1 MAGIQKNRVF
11 DRAALEELL
20 QQTEQL
26 LNSAKE
32 VSESLQ
38 DEMQQL
44 QELSMEVPA
53 EAAHPAMGAR
63 AGELSGKIGDTVAEI
78 EKTQTAIREN
88 LEKLI
93 QQVPMNDALSAA
105 ALKTITS
112 TTAGMVAMA
121 EELKA
126 MVRQGSLHMGMDEF
140 QRQVEDFGNR
150 WKGAAAA
157 AGLKML
163 AAATFMKG
171 LVEYS
176 RFSRDPVNLSTG
188 NLYYEKEDIRLKAV
202 MPLVFRRYYNA
213 MDKGSSALGP
223 GWSHSHAEAVHENK
237 DGSLTLHMED
247 GKDITLE
254 KDSAETGKIGETY
267 RDTRSGKETVTKTK
281 DGYRYED
288 RKTRHTLTFDREGRL
303 QKREDKNGNH
313 ISYRYDENG
322 RLTCAAVCPAQAQ
335 QEGTPGR
342 TGQGQTQPAGTA
354 AADTPMTMSADT
366 PDAEPSAYLDFTYDK
381 DGLLR
386 TLTDHTG
393 RTVTY
398 FPMDG
403 ILNEVTD
410 PMGHTTTY
418 RYTQDKRLRMV
429 KNPRAVMT
437 LRNEYDE
444 HGRITRQRF
453 PDKSEMAYAYDD
465 TKNTTTLTERNGAVT
480 TYGQDDRL
488 RNTRTAYQD
497 GSEERDTYDGKDN
510 RTSHIDRNGHT
521 TWYRYDAGNRL
532 TGIVNA
538 MGQKTTITYDENDH
552 PVSVRMEGQ
561 ELLRSTYD
569 RKGNLTGRSDA
580 LGRTTSYTHDHRG
593 LPTAIKAPDGSQTS
607 LTYDEKGNITAI
619 TDPYGAVTAY
629 EYDDLGRITATTG
642 PAGDRTTYTR
652 DPMDRI
658 RTVTDPAGNT
668 REYTYNESGKVTK
681 IRDFDGN
688 EETITYNSMNRP
700 ECLTDKEGRQTIRRY
715 DSMWNVAE
723 EVSPTGA
730 VTRYTY
736 DQNNRLKRVE
746 LYENENASP
755 ATLQEHTYDP
765 AGNLLCT
772 KAGVYTQQNPA
783 QEKTATQQQ
792 TGTDK
797 GQQGQQDTPADMSVM
812 TSMAYTYDALDR
824 PVSATDA
831 DGNTTRYAYDPLGNL
846 TTVTD
851 PNGNTMTFRYN
862 AAGELTEKTDIHGCT
877 TRYTYNSLGQVTA
890 VTDPDGNTTTH
901 GYAPGGRLLKTTYP
915 GGSSLTYTYDAGG
928 RVKTRQ
934 HSSGYTR
941 TYTYDSLGRIT
952 EVKSSKNQKKTY
964 TYDPMGNVTAATDAN
979 GNTTRYTYTMSG
991 RLATVTDPMGHTTE
1005 YTYVPLDNLLAI
1017 TQKRTDRQTGGT
1029 DRAQTEEHHTTVY
1042 ERDPFGRVTGTTDP
1056 LGRTEHYRYDA
1067 LGRPV
1072 WKKDRDGNETTT
1084 AYTMTGQTAGI
1095 RYADGTT
1102 VEMQYDALNRLTR
1115 VKDSLGTTCI
1125 KRDRTGRITAVT
1137 DPNGQTVSYE
1147 WGALGERKSTTY
1159 PDGQQTAYTYDS
1171 LQRLTAMHIRKQE
1184 DGTQHDRNST
1194 EDPQTITYRYDPEG
1208 RLTEKTLPGGIR
1220 TTWQYDRE
1228 DGLPVSLTHTDK
1240 NGVLDHYTYAYDP
1253 MGNKTAVTRQRRGLP
1268 RESGAYTYT
1277 YDPIGRLAAVAK
1289 DGTPL
1294 RDYAY
1299 DPFSNRAHM
1308 TDHHKGSATAYTY
1321 DAADRLTASEETT
1334 REGVTRKTYEYDHR
1348 GNLTK
1353 ELQAGIPVHTYA
1365 YNAMDRLE
1373 KAWSHTPDGA
1383 VQTEA
1388 VYHYNGLGQRVGKS
1402 RYTGAAGQTTGTMG
1416 QPADSMT
1423 AAVHEDYLLDLTR
1436 PYHNLLSVTRND
1448 GAPAQTLYWDSNA
1461 AAMEENGTFHYYL
1474 QDEMGSPLRVS
1485 GYDST
1490 DSMADGNH
1498 DTAAAYLTYG
1508 YDEFGNDLARTTG
1521 KELEEAGIPS
1531 PYTMQGEGQPF
1542 GYTGYRYD
1550 TLGATYF
1557 AQAREYDPQTGRFHA
1572 QDVIAGNGAVPVT
1585 LNRYG
1590 YCWGNPVSFTDY
1602 DGMKG
1607 YYFYDPLT
1615 YTGVDHN
1622 GNTYTADIDKIVNA
1636 DIKNLEEVY
1645 DTTIELIPMNSQF
1658 NKEYTT
1664 FSDAWNSMDD
1674 SSEEIDVVVIMTHAN
1689 NDYFVT
1695 DSVMNGDSRETTA
1708 EMYRGDIANL
1718 DDKNI
1723 DTLLLLGCSMG
1734 IKDQLAGSKDRN
1746 NEGADFSNN
1755 CLASQF
1761 YQKDH
1766 RKTIGQV
1773 IAANGSVMHGTDSE
1787 GKRIIYAIPNGL
1799 AGTENA
1805 AFRRCYIDEN
1815 GQFKVDEEIDI
1826 RLYMGDISDKGYEG
1840 ICEQDGK
1847 KYDKKK

>member
-1 MAGIQKNRVF
+1 MAGIGKNRVF

-26 LNSAKE
+26 LNSARE
-32 VSESLQ
+32 VSDSLQ
-38 DEMQQL
+38 EEMQQL
-44 QELSMEVPA
+44 QELAGEVPA

-112 TTAGMVAMA
+112 TTAGMVSMA

-126 MVRQGSLHMGMDEF
+126 MVRQGSLHLGMDEF
-140 QRQVEDFGNR
+140 RGQVEDFGNR

-202 MPLVFRRYYNA
+202 LPLVFRRYYNA

-254 KDSAETGKIGETY
+254 KDTGETGTAVEDAGETY

-403 ILNEVTD
+403 VLNEVTD
-410 PMGHTTTY
+410 PVGHTTTY
-418 RYTQDKRLRMV
+418 RYTEDGRLRMV
-429 KNPRAVMT
+429 KNPRGIMS

-444 HGRITRQRF
+444 NGRITRQRF
-453 PDKSEMAYAYDD
+453 PDKSGMAYAYDD
-465 TKNTTTLTERNGAVT
+465 TKNTTTLTERNGAVI
-480 TYGQDDRL
+480 TYEQDDRL
-488 RNTRTAYQD
+488 RNIRTAYQD
-497 GSEERDTYDGKDN
+497 GSEERDTYDEKDN
-510 RTSHIDRNGHT
+510 RTSHTDRNGHT
-521 TWYRYDAGNRL
+521 TWYRYDAGSRL
-532 TGIVNA
+532 TGIVNPL
-538 MGQKTTITYDENDH
+538 GQETVLTYDENDH
-552 PVSVRMEGQ
+552 PVSVCMEGQ

-569 RKGNLTGRSDA
+569 GKGRLTGRSDA
-580 LGRTTSYTHDHRG
+580 LGRTTRYTHDHRG
-593 LPTAIKAPDGSQTS
+593 LPTAIEAPDGSLTT
-607 LTYDEKGNITAI
+607 LTYDEKGSILTV

-629 EYDDLGRITATTG
+629 EYDGLGRVTATTDPEG
-642 PAGDRTTYTR
+642 NRTTYTR
-652 DPMDRI
+652 DAMDRI
-658 RTVTDPAGNT
+658 TAVTDPNGNT
-668 REYTYNESGKVTK
+668 REYTYNESGRVIK
-681 IRDFDGN
+681 IKDFDGN

-700 ECLTDKEGRQTIRRY
+700 ECLTDKEGRKTLRRY

-723 EVSPTGA
+723 EILPTGA

-736 DQNNRLKRVE
+736 DQNNRLQRVG
-746 LYENENASP
+746 LYENETAGP
-755 ATLQEHTYDP
+755 TAIQENTYDP

-772 KAGVYTQQNPA
+772 QAGAY
-783 QEKTATQQQ
+783 KQQ
-792 TGTDK
+792 TGTDE
-797 GQQGQQDTPADMSVM
+797 GQQDTPADIRVM
-812 TSMAYTYDALDR
+812 TSMTYTYDALNR
-824 PVSATDA
+824 PVSATNA
-831 DGNTTRYAYDPLGNL
+831 EGNTTRYAYDALGNL

-862 AAGELTEKTDIHGCT
+862 GAGELTEKTDIHGCT
-877 TRYTYNSLGQVTA
+877 TRYTYNSMGQVETI
-890 VTDPDGNTTTH
+890 TDPDGNTTTH
-901 GYAPGGRLLKTTYP
+901 EYAPGGRHLKTTYP
-915 GGSSLTYTYDAGG
+915 GGSSITYTYDASG

-934 HSSGYTR
+934 HSSGYTL

-952 EVKSSKNQKKTY
+952 EITSSKNQKKTY
-964 TYDPMGNVTAATDAN
+964 TYDAMGNVTAATDAN

-1005 YTYVPLDNLLAI
+1005 YAYDPLDNLLTI

-1029 DRAQTEEHHTTVY
+1029 DRIQTEEHHTTVY
-1042 ERDPFGRVTGTTDP
+1042 ERDPFGRVLCITDP
-1056 LGRTEHYRYDA
+1056 LGRKEHFRYDA

-1072 WKKDRDGNETTT
+1072 WKKDRDGNETVT

-1095 RYADGTT
+1095 RYADGTA

-1115 VKDSLGTTCI
+1115 VKDSLGTTSI
-1125 KRDRTGRITAVT
+1125 KRDRTGRITAIT

-1147 WGALGERKSTTY
+1147 WEKTGQRRRTTY

-1171 LQRLTAMHIRKQE
+1171 LQRLTAMYIRKQE
-1184 DGTQHDRNST
+1184 DGTQHDRNSA
-1194 EDPQTITYRYDPEG
+1194 EDPPSITYRYDDEG

-1240 NGVLDHYTYAYDP
+1240 NGVLDRYTYAYDP

-1268 RESGAYTYT
+1268 GESGAYTYT
-1277 YDPIGRLAAVAK
+1277 YDPLGRLAAVAK

-1299 DPFSNRAHM
+1299 DPYSNRAHM
-1308 TDHHKGSATAYTY
+1308 RDHHKGSATAYTY

-1334 REGVTRKTYEYDHR
+1334 REGITRKTYEYDHR

-1353 ELQAGIPVHTYA
+1353 ELQEGIPVHSYA

-1388 VYHYNGLGQRVGKS
+1388 AYHYNGLGQRVGKS
-1402 RYTGAAGQTTGTMG
+1402 RYTGAAGQPAEIME
-1416 QPADSMT
+1416 QPADSMG
-1423 AAVHEDYLLDLTR
+1423 AAVREDYLIDLTR

-1448 GAPAQTLYWDSNA
+1448 GAPAKTFYWDNNT
-1461 AAMEENGTFHYYL
+1461 AAMEENGEFHYYL
-1474 QDEMGSPLRVS
+1474 QDEMGSPIRVS

-1490 DSMADGNH
+1490 DSMTDGNH
-1498 DTAAAYLTYG
+1498 DATAAYLTYG
-1508 YDEFGNDLARTTG
+1508 YDEFGNDLASTIG
-1521 KELEEAGIPS
+1521 KELEAEGIPS
-1531 PYTMQGEGQPF
+1531 PYTRQGEGQPF

-1550 TLGATYF
+1550 TDSATYF
-1557 AQAREYDPQTGRFHA
+1557 AQAREYQPETGRFCA

-1590 YCWGNPVSFTDY
+1590 YCWGNPMGMVDLDGREPIDSLDIAVENLQYISFSMKELKRKEYFIDVNDY
-1602 DGMKG
+1602 DVTTRTDLIEFIKYAEKFEPTLSVHGMDENEQPIQIIG
-1607 YYFYDPLT
+1607 YGHNATARGELEKYDGVTLT
-1615 YTGVDHN
+1615 EKQAEELLLQD
-1622 GNTYTADIDKIVNA
+1622 
-1636 DIKNLEEVY
+1636 LEEAVPKDWLLY
-1645 DTTIELIPMNSQF
+1645 
-1658 NKEYTT
+1658 
-1664 FSDAWNSMDD
+1664 
-1674 SSEEIDVVVIMTHAN
+1674 
-1689 NDYFVT
+1689 
-1695 DSVMNGDSRETTA
+1695 
-1708 EMYRGDIANL
+1708 MY
-1718 DDKNI
+1718 
-1723 DTLLLLGCSMG
+1723 
-1734 IKDQLAGSKDRN
+1734 
-1746 NEGADFSNN
+1746 EGADFT
-1755 CLASQF
+1755 A
-1761 YQKDH
+1761 Y
-1766 RKTIGQV
+1766 
-1773 IAANGSVMHGTDSE
+1773 
-1787 GKRIIYAIPNGL
+1787 
-1799 AGTENA
+1799 
-1805 AFRRCYIDEN
+1805 
-1815 GQFKVDEEIDI
+1815 EIDA
-1826 RLYMGDISDKGYEG
+1826 LTSLSFAMGGNKLNQDSSPNLTWLIMRRNYTGQRMYDEFLTYDASKRDAEGYLKRHAAEAKIFLFG
-1840 ICEQDGK
+1840 I
-1847 KYDKKK
+1847 YDMTFYEKEFSECLE

>member
-88 LEKLI
+88 LQKLI

-121 EELKA
+121 EELKG
-126 MVRQGSLHMGMDEF
+126 MVRQGSLHLGMDEF
-140 QRQVEDFGNR
+140 RRQVEDFENR

-202 MPLVFRRYYNA
+202 IPLVFKRYYNA
-213 MDKGSSALGP
+213 MDKGNSGLGP
-223 GWSHSHAEAVHENK
+223 GWSHSHTEAVLEEK
-237 DGSLTLHMED
+237 DGTLTLHKED

-254 KDSAETGKIGETY
+254 KDTAENSAEDTAGNGKAGETY

-288 RKTRHTLTFDREGRL
+288 KKTRHTLTFDREGRL

-322 RLTCAAVCPAQAQ
+322 RLTCAAVYPAQAP
-335 QEGTPGR
+335 EDSTPAG
-342 TGQGQTQPAGTA
+342 AEDGTA
-354 AADTPMTMSADT
+354 ASPQ
-366 PDAEPSAYLDFTYDK
+366 PSAYLDFTYDK

-403 ILNEVTD
+403 VLNEVTD
-410 PMGHTTTY
+410 PVGHTTTY
-418 RYTQDKRLRMV
+418 RYTEDGRLRMV
-429 KNPRAVMT
+429 KNPRGIMS

-444 HGRITRQRF
+444 NGRITRQRF
-453 PDKSEMAYAYDD
+453 PDKSGMAYAYDD
-465 TKNTTTLTERNGAVT
+465 TKNITTLTERNGAVI
-480 TYGQDDRL
+480 TYEQDDRL
-488 RNTRTAYQD
+488 RNIRTAYQD

-510 RTSHIDRNGHT
+510 RTSHTDRNGHT
-521 TWYRYDAGNRL
+521 TWYRYDAGSRL
-532 TGIVNA
+532 TGIVNPL
-538 MGQKTTITYDENDH
+538 GQETVLTYDENGQIT
-552 PVSVRMEGQ
+552 SVGVEGK

-569 RKGNLTGRSDA
+569 GKGRLERRSDA
-580 LGRTTSYTHDHRG
+580 LGRTTRYTHDHRG
-593 LPTAIKAPDGSQTS
+593 LPTAIEAPDGSLTT
-607 LTYDEKGNITAI
+607 LTYDEKGSILTV

-629 EYDDLGRITATTG
+629 EYDDLGRVTATTG

-700 ECLTDKEGRQTIRRY
+700 ECLTDKEGRQTLRRY

-723 EVSPTGA
+723 EILPTGA

-746 LYENENASP
+746 LCENETTSP
-755 ATLQEHTYDP
+755 TAIQENTYDP

-772 KAGVYTQQNPA
+772 KAGEYI
-783 QEKTATQQQ
+783 
-792 TGTDK
+792 
-797 GQQGQQDTPADMSVM
+797 QDTPADIRVM
-812 TSMAYTYDALDR
+812 TSMTYTYDALNR

-831 DGNTTRYAYDPLGNL
+831 GGHTTRYAYDPLGNL

-862 AAGELTEKTDIHGCT
+862 GAGELTEKTDIHGCT
-877 TRYTYNSLGQVTA
+877 TRYTYNSLGQVETI
-890 VTDPDGNTTTH
+890 TDPDGNTTTH
-901 GYAPGGRLLKTTYP
+901 EYAPGGRHIRTTYP
-915 GGSSLTYTYDAGG
+915 GGSSITYTYDAGG

-934 HSSGYTR
+934 HSSGYTL

-952 EVKSSKNQKKTY
+952 EVTSSKNQKKTY
-964 TYDPMGNVTAATDAN
+964 AYDPMGNVTAATDAN
-979 GNTTRYTYTMSG
+979 GSTTRYTYTMSG
-991 RLATVTDPMGHTTE
+991 KLATVTDPVGNTTE
-1005 YTYVPLDNLLAI
+1005 YTYDALDNLTAI
-1017 TQKRTDRQTGGT
+1017 RRKGNSGGK
-1029 DRAQTEEHHTTVY
+1029 DHATVY
-1042 ERDPFGRVTGTTDP
+1042 ERDPFGRVLCITDP
-1056 LGRTEHYRYDA
+1056 LGRKEHFRYDA

-1072 WKKDRDGNETTT
+1072 WKKDRDGNETVT

-1095 RYADGTT
+1095 RYADGTA

-1115 VKDSLGTTCI
+1115 VKDSLGTTSI
-1125 KRDRTGRITAVT
+1125 KRDRTGRITAIT

-1147 WGALGERKSTTY
+1147 WEKTGQRRRTTY

-1171 LQRLTAMHIRKQE
+1171 LQRLTAMYIRKQE
-1184 DGTQHDRNST
+1184 DGTQHDRNSA
-1194 EDPQTITYRYDPEG
+1194 EDPPTITYQYDPEG
-1208 RLTEKTLPGGIR
+1208 RLTEKTFPGGIR
-1220 TTWQYDRE
+1220 TTWQYDGQ
-1228 DGLPVSLTHTDK
+1228 DGLPVSLTHEDK
-1240 NGVLDHYTYAYDP
+1240 EGVLDQYTYAYDP

-1498 DTAAAYLTYG
+1498 GAIDTYLTYG

>member
-1 MAGIQKNRVF
+1 MAGIGKNRVF

-26 LNSAKE
+26 LNSARE
-32 VSESLQ
+32 VSDSLQ
-38 DEMQQL
+38 EEMQQL
-44 QELSMEVPA
+44 QELAGEVPA

-112 TTAGMVAMA
+112 TTAGMVSMA

-126 MVRQGSLHMGMDEF
+126 MVRQGSLHLGMDEF
-140 QRQVEDFGNR
+140 RGQVEDFGNR

-254 KDSAETGKIGETY
+254 KDTAENSAEDTAGNGKAGETY
-267 RDTRSGKETVTKTK
+267 RDTRSGRETVTKTK

-322 RLTCAAVCPAQAQ
+322 RLTCAAVYPAQAP
-335 QEGTPGR
+335 EDSTPAG
-342 TGQGQTQPAGTA
+342 AEDGTA
-354 AADTPMTMSADT
+354 ASPQ
-366 PDAEPSAYLDFTYDK
+366 PSAYLDFTYDK

-403 ILNEVTD
+403 VLNEVTD
-410 PMGHTTTY
+410 PVGHTTTY
-418 RYTQDKRLRMV
+418 RYTEDGRLRMV
-429 KNPRAVMT
+429 KNPRGIMS
-437 LRNEYDE
+437 LRNEYDGN
-444 HGRITRQRF
+444 GRITRQRF
-453 PDKSEMAYAYDD
+453 PDKSGMAYAYDD
-465 TKNTTTLTERNGAVT
+465 TKNTTTLTERNGAVI
-480 TYGQDDRL
+480 TYEQDDRL
-488 RNTRTAYQD
+488 RNIRTAYQD
-497 GSEERDTYDGKDN
+497 GSEERDTYDEKDN
-510 RTSHIDRNGHT
+510 RTSHTDRNGHT
-521 TWYRYDAGNRL
+521 TWYRYDAGSRL
-532 TGIVNA
+532 TGIVNPL
-538 MGQKTTITYDENDH
+538 GQETVLTYDENGQIT
-552 PVSVRMEGQ
+552 SVGVEGK

-700 ECLTDKEGRQTIRRY
+700 ECLTDKEGRQTLRRY

-723 EVSPTGA
+723 EILPTGA

-736 DQNNRLKRVE
+736 DKDNRLQRVE
-746 LYENENASP
+746 LCENGTAQPTAVQEN
-755 ATLQEHTYDP
+755 TYDP

-772 KAGVYTQQNPA
+772 KAGGYIGQTTAP
-783 QEKTATQQQ
+783 EKTAIQQQ

-797 GQQGQQDTPADMSVM
+797 GQQGQQGQQDTPADMSVM

-877 TRYTYNSLGQVTA
+877 TRYTYNALGQIETI
-890 VTDPDGNTTTH
+890 TDPNGNTTTH
-901 GYAPGGRLLKTTYP
+901 GYAPGGRHIKTTYP
-915 GGSSLTYTYDAGG
+915 GGSSLTYTHDANG

-934 HSSGYTR
+934 HSSGYTL
-941 TYTYDSLGRIT
+941 TYTYDSMGRIT
-952 EVKSSKNQKKTY
+952 GVESSKGQKKTY
-964 TYDPMGNVTAATDAN
+964 AYDAMGNVTAATDAG

-991 RLATVTDPMGHTTE
+991 KLATVTDPMGNTTE
-1005 YTYVPLDNLLAI
+1005 YAYDPLDNLTAI
-1017 TQKRTDRQTGGT
+1017 RRKGNSGGK
-1029 DRAQTEEHHTTVY
+1029 DHATVY
-1042 ERDPFGRVTGTTDP
+1042 ERDPFGRVLCITDP
-1056 LGRTEHYRYDA
+1056 LGMEEHFRYDP
-1067 LGRPV
+1067 LGRPI
-1072 WKKDRDGNETTT
+1072 WKKDRDGNETHTT
-1084 AYTMTGQTAGI
+1084 YTMTGQTAGI
-1095 RYADGTT
+1095 LYADKTT
-1102 VEMQYDALNRLTR
+1102 VEMQYDALNRLTK
-1115 VKDSLGTTCI
+1115 VKDSLGETRI
-1125 KRDRTGRITAVT
+1125 ERDRTGRITSIT
-1137 DPNGQTVSYE
+1137 DHNGQTVSYE
-1147 WGALGERKSTTY
+1147 WGAQGERKSTTY
-1159 PDGQQTAYTYDS
+1159 PGGQETTYTYDNM
-1171 LQRLTAMHIRKQE
+1171 QRLTAMHIR
-1184 DGTQHDRNST
+1184 GTQHDRNST
-1194 EDPQTITYRYDPEG
+1194 EDPRTITCRYDAEG
-1208 RLTEKTLPGGIR
+1208 RLTEKTFPGGIR

-1228 DGLPVSLTHTDK
+1228 DGLPVSLTHTDQ
-1240 NGVLDHYTYAYDP
+1240 NGILDHYTYAYDP

-1277 YDPIGRLAAVAK
+1277 YDPLGRLAAVAK

-1334 REGVTRKTYEYDHR
+1334 GEGRTRRTYEYDHR
-1348 GNLTK
+1348 GNLTR
-1353 ELQAGIPVHTYA
+1353 ELQEGIPVHTYA
-1365 YNAMDRLE
+1365 YSAMGRLE
-1373 KAWSHTPDGA
+1373 RTWSYTLDGA
-1383 VQTEA
+1383 IQAGAT
-1388 VYHYNGLGQRVGKS
+1388 YHYNGLGQRVGKS
-1402 RYTGAAGQTTGTMG
+1402 MYTAMPDRTAGERTIQNLPQTQPLRQGWTMG
-1416 QPADSMT
+1416 QPADSMG
-1423 AAVHEDYLLDLTR
+1423 AAVHEDYLPDLTR

-1448 GAPAQTLYWDSNA
+1448 GAPAKTLYWDSNA

-1474 QDEMGSPLRVS
+1474 QDEMGSPIRVS

-1498 DTAAAYLTYG
+1498 GAIDTYLTYG

-1645 DTTIELIPMNSQF
+1645 DTTIEPIVMNSQS
-1658 NKEYTT
+1658 EDYTS
-1664 FSDAWNSMDD
+1664 FSDEWNKIADKG
-1674 SSEEIDVVVIMTHAN
+1674 EHVDVVVIMTHAN
-1689 NDYFVT
+1689 NDHFVT
-1695 DSVMNGDSRETTA
+1695 DSEMDGDRRVTA
-1708 EMYRGDIANL
+1708 QRMTRTDIADL
-1718 DDKNI
+1718 KDMSI

-1734 IKDQLAGSKDRN
+1734 IKDQKRNVSKDVHSRDGILYTN
-1746 NEGADFSNN
+1746 NS
-1755 CLASQF
+1755 LASQF
-1761 YQKDH
+1761 YQQDH

-1773 IAANGSVMHGTDSE
+1773 IAANGSIMHGTDSE

-1805 AFRRCYIDEN
+1805 AFRRCYIDED

>member
-126 MVRQGSLHMGMDEF
+126 MVRQGSLHLGMDEF
-140 QRQVEDFGNR
+140 RGQVEDFGNR

-176 RFSRDPVNLSTG
+176 KFSRDPVNLSTG

-213 MDKGSSALGP
+213 MDKGNSALGP

-322 RLTCAAVCPAQAQ
+322 RLTCAAVYPAQAP
-335 QEGTPGR
+335 EDSTPAG
-342 TGQGQTQPAGTA
+342 AEDGTA
-354 AADTPMTMSADT
+354 ASPQ
-366 PDAEPSAYLDFTYDK
+366 PSAYLDFTYDK

-403 ILNEVTD
+403 VLNEVTD
-410 PMGHTTTY
+410 PVGHTTTY
-418 RYTQDKRLRMV
+418 RYTEDGRLRMV
-429 KNPRAVMT
+429 KNPRGIMS

-444 HGRITRQRF
+444 NGRITRQRF
-453 PDKSEMAYAYDD
+453 PDKSGMAYAYDD
-465 TKNTTTLTERNGAVT
+465 TKNTTTLTERNGAVI
-480 TYGQDDRL
+480 TYEQDDRL
-488 RNTRTAYQD
+488 RNIRTAYQD
-497 GSEERDTYDGKDN
+497 GSEERDTYDEKDN
-510 RTSHIDRNGHT
+510 RTSHTDRNGHT
-521 TWYRYDAGNRL
+521 TWYRYDAGSRL
-532 TGIVNA
+532 TGIVNPL
-538 MGQKTTITYDENDH
+538 GQETVLTYDENGQIT
-552 PVSVRMEGQ
+552 SVGVEGK

-569 RKGNLTGRSDA
+569 GKGRLERRSDA
-580 LGRTTSYTHDHRG
+580 LGRTTRYTHDHRG

-607 LTYDEKGNITAI
+607 LTYDEKGSILTV

-629 EYDDLGRITATTG
+629 EYDGLGRVTATTDPEG
-642 PAGDRTTYTR
+642 NRTTYTR
-652 DPMDRI
+652 DAMDRI
-658 RTVTDPAGNT
+658 TAVTDPNGNT
-668 REYTYNESGKVTK
+668 REYTYNESGRVIK
-681 IRDFDGN
+681 IKDFDGN
-688 EETITYNSMNRP
+688 EETITYNSINRP
-700 ECLTDKEGRQTIRRY
+700 GCLTDKEGRQTIRRY

-736 DQNNRLKRVE
+736 DRNNRLKRVE
-746 LYENENASP
+746 LCENETTSP
-755 ATLQEHTYDP
+755 TAIQENTYDP

-772 KAGVYTQQNPA
+772 KAGEYI
-783 QEKTATQQQ
+783 
-792 TGTDK
+792 
-797 GQQGQQDTPADMSVM
+797 QDTPADIRVM
-812 TSMAYTYDALDR
+812 TSMTYTYDALNR

-831 DGNTTRYAYDPLGNL
+831 GGHTTRYAYDPLGNL

-862 AAGELTEKTDIHGCT
+862 GAGELTEKTDIHGCT
-877 TRYTYNSLGQVTA
+877 TRYTYNSLGQVETI
-890 VTDPDGNTTTH
+890 TDPDGNTTTH
-901 GYAPGGRLLKTTYP
+901 EYAPGGRHIRTTYP
-915 GGSSLTYTYDAGG
+915 GGSSITYTYDAGG

-934 HSSGYTR
+934 HSSGYTL

-952 EVKSSKNQKKTY
+952 EVTSSKNQKKTY
-964 TYDPMGNVTAATDAN
+964 AYDPMGNVTAATDAN
-979 GNTTRYTYTMSG
+979 GSTTRYTYTMSG
-991 RLATVTDPMGHTTE
+991 KLATVTDPVGNTTE
-1005 YTYVPLDNLLAI
+1005 YTYDALDNLTAI
-1017 TQKRTDRQTGGT
+1017 RRKGNSGGK
-1029 DRAQTEEHHTTVY
+1029 DHATVY
-1042 ERDPFGRVTGTTDP
+1042 ERDPFGRVLCITDP
-1056 LGRTEHYRYDA
+1056 LGRKEHFRYDA

-1072 WKKDRDGNETTT
+1072 WKKDRDGNETVT

-1095 RYADGTT
+1095 RYADGTA

-1115 VKDSLGTTCI
+1115 VKDSLGTTSI
-1125 KRDRTGRITAVT
+1125 KRDRTGRITAIT

-1147 WGALGERKSTTY
+1147 WEKTGQRRRTTY

-1171 LQRLTAMHIRKQE
+1171 LQRLTAMYIRKQE
-1184 DGTQHDRNST
+1184 DGTQHDRNSA
-1194 EDPQTITYRYDPEG
+1194 EDPPTITYQYDPEG
-1208 RLTEKTLPGGIR
+1208 RLTEKTFPGGIR
-1220 TTWQYDRE
+1220 TTWQYDGQ
-1228 DGLPVSLTHTDK
+1228 DGLPVSLTHEDK
-1240 NGVLDHYTYAYDP
+1240 EGVLDQYTYAYDP

-1268 RESGAYTYT
+1268 QESGLYAYA
-1277 YDPIGRLAAVAK
+1277 YDPLGRLTAVAK
-1289 DGTPL
+1289 DGATL
-1294 RDYAY
+1294 RDYTY
-1299 DPFSNRAHM
+1299 DPFSNRARM
-1308 TDHHKGSATAYTY
+1308 TDHRKGSTTAYTY

-1334 REGVTRKTYEYDHR
+1334 GEGRTRRTYEYDHR

-1353 ELQAGIPVHTYA
+1353 ELQEGIPVHSYA
-1365 YNAMDRLE
+1365 YNAMDRLA

>member
-1 MAGIQKNRVF
+1 
-11 DRAALEELL
+11 
-20 QQTEQL
+20 
-26 LNSAKE
+26 
-32 VSESLQ
+32 
-38 DEMQQL
+38 
-44 QELSMEVPA
+44 
-53 EAAHPAMGAR
+53 
-63 AGELSGKIGDTVAEI
+63 
-78 EKTQTAIREN
+78 
-88 LEKLI
+88 
-93 QQVPMNDALSAA
+93 
-105 ALKTITS
+105 
-112 TTAGMVAMA
+112 
-121 EELKA
+121 
-126 MVRQGSLHMGMDEF
+126 
-140 QRQVEDFGNR
+140 
-150 WKGAAAA
+150 
-157 AGLKML
+157 
-163 AAATFMKG
+163 
-171 LVEYS
+171 
-176 RFSRDPVNLSTG
+176 
-188 NLYYEKEDIRLKAV
+188 
-202 MPLVFRRYYNA
+202 
-213 MDKGSSALGP
+213 
-223 GWSHSHAEAVHENK
+223 
-237 DGSLTLHMED
+237 
-247 GKDITLE
+247 
-254 KDSAETGKIGETY
+254 
-267 RDTRSGKETVTKTK
+267 
-281 DGYRYED
+281 
-288 RKTRHTLTFDREGRL
+288 
-303 QKREDKNGNH
+303 
-313 ISYRYDENG
+313 
-322 RLTCAAVCPAQAQ
+322 
-335 QEGTPGR
+335 
-342 TGQGQTQPAGTA
+342 
-354 AADTPMTMSADT
+354 
-366 PDAEPSAYLDFTYDK
+366 
-381 DGLLR
+381 
-386 TLTDHTG
+386 
-393 RTVTY
+393 
-398 FPMDG
+398 
-403 ILNEVTD
+403 
-410 PMGHTTTY
+410 
-418 RYTQDKRLRMV
+418 
-429 KNPRAVMT
+429 
-437 LRNEYDE
+437 
-444 HGRITRQRF
+444 
-453 PDKSEMAYAYDD
+453 
-465 TKNTTTLTERNGAVT
+465 
-480 TYGQDDRL
+480 
-488 RNTRTAYQD
+488 
-497 GSEERDTYDGKDN
+497 
-510 RTSHIDRNGHT
+510 
-521 TWYRYDAGNRL
+521 
-532 TGIVNA
+532 
-538 MGQKTTITYDENDH
+538 
-552 PVSVRMEGQ
+552 
-561 ELLRSTYD
+561 
-569 RKGNLTGRSDA
+569 
-580 LGRTTSYTHDHRG
+580 
-593 LPTAIKAPDGSQTS
+593 
-607 LTYDEKGNITAI
+607 
-619 TDPYGAVTAY
+619 
-629 EYDDLGRITATTG
+629 
-642 PAGDRTTYTR
+642 
-652 DPMDRI
+652 
-658 RTVTDPAGNT
+658 
-668 REYTYNESGKVTK
+668 
-681 IRDFDGN
+681 
-688 EETITYNSMNRP
+688 
-700 ECLTDKEGRQTIRRY
+700 
-715 DSMWNVAE
+715 
-723 EVSPTGA
+723 
-730 VTRYTY
+730 
-736 DQNNRLKRVE
+736 
-746 LYENENASP
+746 
-755 ATLQEHTYDP
+755 
-765 AGNLLCT
+765 
-772 KAGVYTQQNPA
+772 
-783 QEKTATQQQ
+783 
-792 TGTDK
+792 
-797 GQQGQQDTPADMSVM
+797 M
-812 TSMAYTYDALDR
+812 TSMTYTYDA
-824 PVSATDA
+824 
-831 DGNTTRYAYDPLGNL
+831 LGNL

-862 AAGELTEKTDIHGCT
+862 GAGELTEKTDIHGCT
-877 TRYTYNSLGQVTA
+877 TRYTYNSLGQVETI
-890 VTDPDGNTTTH
+890 TDPDGNTTTH
-901 GYAPGGRLLKTTYP
+901 EYAPGGRHIRTTYP
-915 GGSSLTYTYDAGG
+915 GGSSITYTYDAGG

-934 HSSGYTR
+934 HSSGYTL

-952 EVKSSKNQKKTY
+952 EVTSSKNQKKTY
-964 TYDPMGNVTAATDAN
+964 AYDPMGNVTAATDAN
-979 GNTTRYTYTMSG
+979 GSTTRYTYTMSG
-991 RLATVTDPMGHTTE
+991 KLATVTDPVGNTTE
-1005 YTYVPLDNLLAI
+1005 YTYDALDNLTAI
-1017 TQKRTDRQTGGT
+1017 RRKGNSGGK
-1029 DRAQTEEHHTTVY
+1029 DHATVY
-1042 ERDPFGRVTGTTDP
+1042 ERDPFGRVLCITDP
-1056 LGRTEHYRYDA
+1056 LGRKEHFRYDA

-1072 WKKDRDGNETTT
+1072 WKKDRDGNETVT

-1095 RYADGTT
+1095 RYADGTA

-1115 VKDSLGTTCI
+1115 VKDSLGTTSI
-1125 KRDRTGRITAVT
+1125 KRDRTGRITAIT

-1147 WGALGERKSTTY
+1147 WEKTGQRRRTTY

-1498 DTAAAYLTYG
+1498 GAIDTYLTYG

>member
-88 LEKLI
+88 LQKLI

-121 EELKA
+121 EELKG
-126 MVRQGSLHMGMDEF
+126 MVRQGSLHLGMDEF
-140 QRQVEDFGNR
+140 RRQVEDFENR

-202 MPLVFRRYYNA
+202 IPLVFKRYYNA
-213 MDKGSSALGP
+213 MDKGNSGLGP
-223 GWSHSHAEAVHENK
+223 GWSHSHTEAVLEEK
-237 DGSLTLHMED
+237 DGTLTLHKED

-254 KDSAETGKIGETY
+254 KDTAENSAEDTAGNGKAGETY

-288 RKTRHTLTFDREGRL
+288 KKTRHTLTFDREGRL

-322 RLTCAAVCPAQAQ
+322 RLTCAAVYPAQAP
-335 QEGTPGR
+335 EDSTPAG
-342 TGQGQTQPAGTA
+342 AEDGTA
-354 AADTPMTMSADT
+354 ASPQ
-366 PDAEPSAYLDFTYDK
+366 PSAYLDFTYDK

-403 ILNEVTD
+403 VLNEVTD
-410 PMGHTTTY
+410 PVGHTTTY
-418 RYTQDKRLRMV
+418 RYTEDGRLRMV
-429 KNPRAVMT
+429 KNPRGIMS

-444 HGRITRQRF
+444 NGRITRQRF
-453 PDKSEMAYAYDD
+453 PDKSGMAYAYDD
-465 TKNTTTLTERNGAVT
+465 TKNITTLTERNGAVI
-480 TYGQDDRL
+480 TYEQDDRL
-488 RNTRTAYQD
+488 RNIRTAYQD

-510 RTSHIDRNGHT
+510 RTSHTDRNGHT
-521 TWYRYDAGNRL
+521 TWYRYDAGSRL
-532 TGIVNA
+532 TGIVNPL
-538 MGQKTTITYDENDH
+538 GQETVLTYDENGQIT
-552 PVSVRMEGQ
+552 SVGVEGK

-569 RKGNLTGRSDA
+569 GKGRLERRSDA
-580 LGRTTSYTHDHRG
+580 LGRTTRYTHDHRG
-593 LPTAIKAPDGSQTS
+593 LPTAIEAPDGSLTT
-607 LTYDEKGNITAI
+607 LTYDEKGSILTV

-629 EYDDLGRITATTG
+629 EYDGLGRVTATTDPEGNRTAYTRDAMDRITA
-642 PAGDRTTYTR
+642 
-652 DPMDRI
+652 
-658 RTVTDPAGNT
+658 VTDPNGNT
-668 REYTYNESGKVTK
+668 REYTYNESGRVIK
-681 IRDFDGN
+681 IKDFDGN

-700 ECLTDKEGRQTIRRY
+700 ECLTDKEGRKTLRRY

-736 DQNNRLKRVE
+736 DRNNRLKRVE
-746 LYENENASP
+746 LCENETTSP
-755 ATLQEHTYDP
+755 TAIQENTYDP

-772 KAGVYTQQNPA
+772 KAGEYI
-783 QEKTATQQQ
+783 
-792 TGTDK
+792 
-797 GQQGQQDTPADMSVM
+797 QDTPADMSVM

-831 DGNTTRYAYDPLGNL
+831 EGNTTRYAYDALGNL

-862 AAGELTEKTDIHGCT
+862 GAGELTEKTDIHGCT
-877 TRYTYNSLGQVTA
+877 TRYTYNSLGQVETI
-890 VTDPDGNTTTH
+890 TDPDGNTTTH
-901 GYAPGGRLLKTTYP
+901 EYAPGGRHIRTTYP
-915 GGSSLTYTYDAGG
+915 GGASITYTYDASG

-934 HSSGYTR
+934 HSSGYTL

-952 EVKSSKNQKKTY
+952 EVRSSKNQKKTY
-964 TYDPMGNVTAATDAN
+964 AYDAMGNVTAATDAN
-979 GNTTRYTYTMSG
+979 GNTTRYTYTMG
-991 RLATVTDPMGHTTE
+991 GKPATVTDPMGNTTE
-1005 YTYVPLDNLLAI
+1005 YAYDPLDNLTAI
-1017 TQKRTDRQTGGT
+1017 RRKGNSGGK
-1029 DRAQTEEHHTTVY
+1029 DHATVY
-1042 ERDPFGRVTGTTDP
+1042 ERDSFGRVLCITDP
-1056 LGRTEHYRYDA
+1056 LGMKEHFRYDA

-1072 WKKDRDGNETTT
+1072 WKKDRDGNEMTT
-1084 AYTMTGQTAGI
+1084 AYTRTGQPAGI
-1095 RYADGTT
+1095 CYADGTA

-1115 VKDSLGTTCI
+1115 VKDSLGTTSI

-1137 DPNGQTVSYE
+1137 GPNGQTVSYE

-1498 DTAAAYLTYG
+1498 GAIDTYLTYG

>member
-126 MVRQGSLHMGMDEF
+126 MVRQGSLHLGMDEF
-140 QRQVEDFGNR
+140 RGQVEDFGNR

-176 RFSRDPVNLSTG
+176 KFSRDPVNLSTG

-213 MDKGSSALGP
+213 MDKGNSALGP

-322 RLTCAAVCPAQAQ
+322 RLTCAAVYPAQAP
-335 QEGTPGR
+335 EDSTPAG
-342 TGQGQTQPAGTA
+342 AEDGTA
-354 AADTPMTMSADT
+354 ASPQ
-366 PDAEPSAYLDFTYDK
+366 PSAYLDFTYDK

-403 ILNEVTD
+403 VLNEVTD
-410 PMGHTTTY
+410 PVGHTTTY
-418 RYTQDKRLRMV
+418 RYTEDGRLRMV
-429 KNPRAVMT
+429 KNPRGIMS

-444 HGRITRQRF
+444 NGRITRQRF
-453 PDKSEMAYAYDD
+453 PDKSGMAYAYDD

-480 TYGQDDRL
+480 TYEQDDRL
-488 RNTRTAYQD
+488 RNIRTAYQD

-510 RTSHIDRNGHT
+510 RTSHTDRNGHT
-521 TWYRYDAGNRL
+521 TWYRYDAGSRL
-532 TGIVNA
+532 TGIVNPL
-538 MGQKTTITYDENDH
+538 GQETVLTYDENGQIT
-552 PVSVRMEGQ
+552 SVGVEGK

-569 RKGNLTGRSDA
+569 GKGRLERRSDA
-580 LGRTTSYTHDHRG
+580 LGRTTRYTHDHRG

-607 LTYDEKGNITAI
+607 LTYDEKGSILTV

-629 EYDDLGRITATTG
+629 EYDGLGRVTATTDPEG
-642 PAGDRTTYTR
+642 NRTTYTR
-652 DPMDRI
+652 DAMDRI
-658 RTVTDPAGNT
+658 TAVTDPNGNT
-668 REYTYNESGKVTK
+668 REYTYNESGRVIK
-681 IRDFDGN
+681 IKDFDGN
-688 EETITYNSMNRP
+688 EETITYNSINRP
-700 ECLTDKEGRQTIRRY
+700 GCLTDKEGRQTIRRY

-736 DQNNRLKRVE
+736 DRNNRLKRVE
-746 LYENENASP
+746 LCENETTSP
-755 ATLQEHTYDP
+755 TAIQENTYDP

-772 KAGVYTQQNPA
+772 KAGEYI
-783 QEKTATQQQ
+783 
-792 TGTDK
+792 
-797 GQQGQQDTPADMSVM
+797 QDTPADIRVM
-812 TSMAYTYDALDR
+812 TSMTYTYDALNR

-831 DGNTTRYAYDPLGNL
+831 GGHTTRYAYDPLGNL

-862 AAGELTEKTDIHGCT
+862 GAGELTEKTDIHGCT
-877 TRYTYNSLGQVTA
+877 TRYTYNSLGQVETI
-890 VTDPDGNTTTH
+890 TDPDGNTTTH
-901 GYAPGGRLLKTTYP
+901 EYAPGGRHIRTTYP
-915 GGSSLTYTYDAGG
+915 GGSSITYTYDAGG

-934 HSSGYTR
+934 HSSGYTL

-952 EVKSSKNQKKTY
+952 EVTSSKNQKKTY
-964 TYDPMGNVTAATDAN
+964 AYDPMGNVTAATDAN
-979 GNTTRYTYTMSG
+979 GSTTRYTYTMSG
-991 RLATVTDPMGHTTE
+991 KLATVTDPVGNTTE
-1005 YTYVPLDNLLAI
+1005 YTYDALDNLTAI
-1017 TQKRTDRQTGGT
+1017 RRKGNSGGK
-1029 DRAQTEEHHTTVY
+1029 DHATVY
-1042 ERDPFGRVTGTTDP
+1042 ERDPFGRVLCITDP
-1056 LGRTEHYRYDA
+1056 LGRKEHFRYDA

-1072 WKKDRDGNETTT
+1072 WKKDRDGNETVT

-1095 RYADGTT
+1095 RYADGTA

-1115 VKDSLGTTCI
+1115 VKDSLGTTSI
-1125 KRDRTGRITAVT
+1125 KRDRTGRITAIT

-1147 WGALGERKSTTY
+1147 WEKTGQRRRTTY

-1171 LQRLTAMHIRKQE
+1171 LQRLTAMYIRKQE
-1184 DGTQHDRNST
+1184 DGTQHDRNSA
-1194 EDPQTITYRYDPEG
+1194 EDPPTITYQYDPEG
-1208 RLTEKTLPGGIR
+1208 RLTEKTFPGGIR
-1220 TTWQYDRE
+1220 TTWQYDGQ
-1228 DGLPVSLTHTDK
+1228 DGLPVSLTHEDK
-1240 NGVLDHYTYAYDP
+1240 EGVLDQYTYAYDP